1 MLNLLQNANN
11 VMLLVKLLAI
21 YFTSILPSKFFGKV
35 IDLMALVV
43 INLLNFRILHF
54 LLVCLFLTVLTP
66 LKFAALLL

>member
-1 MLNLLQNANN
+1 MLNLPQNANK

-21 YFTSILPSKFFGKV
+21 CFTSVLPSKFFGKV

-43 INLLNFRILHF
+43 VNLLNFRISHF
-54 LLVCLFLTVLTP
+54 LLVCLFFTVLPP

>member
-1 MLNLLQNANN
+1 MLNLLQNENN

-54 LLVCLFLTVLTP
+54 LLVCLFLTVLPP

>member
-21 YFTSILPSKFFGKV
+21 YFTSVLPSKCFGKV

-43 INLLNFRILHF
+43 VNLLNFRISHF
-54 LLVCLFLTVLTP
+54 LLVCLFFAVLP
-66 LKFAALLL
+66 PPKFAALLV